1 MNNIRRILLLA
12 LGYSLGQLALPA
24 QTLFREDFE
33 RPSGKTYTYPGPP
46 NSGYRALANG
56 KLDAWSSGGEL
67 KLAELEGVGAGNSGG
82 IRVTV
87 TKPTDQFHVVT
98 LNDISL
104 GVTGDAIKAEDIVS
118 LLVEFAARFPKNKSL
133 AVALLP
139 EGDFPDSAKWDNR
152 LILPLIYGVGDD
164 AFETFTFK
172 GTEFD
177 TDSVE
182 KFIMLVRNRKEKLVK
197 VKLQW
202 VLNNAATWQVGEGF
216 GVDELEIRRG
226 R

>member
-1 MNNIRRILLLA
+1 MTNIRRLQLLT
-12 LGYSLGQLALPA
+12 LGYSLGLLALPA
-24 QTLFREDFE
+24 QTLLREDFN

-67 KLAELEGVGAGNSGG
+67 TLAELEGVGAASSSG

-87 TKPTDQFHVVT
+87 TQPTDEFHVVT

-104 GVTGDAIKAEDIVS
+104 GVTGVAIKAEDIRS
-118 LLVEFAARFPKNKSL
+118 LLLKFSARFPKVKSL

-139 EGDFPDSAKWDNR
+139 EGNFPDSAKWDNR
-152 LILPLIYGVGDD
+152 LILPLAFGGGDV
-164 AFETFTFK
+164 FKTFTFK

-177 TDSVE
+177 NDSVN
-182 KFIMLVRNRKEKLVK
+182 KFIELVRSREEKVVK

-202 VLNNAATWQVGEGF
+202 VLNNASIWQIGDGF
-216 GVDELEIRRG
+216 ALDEIEIRRAP
-226 R
+226 